1 MHIESRTITAIVFF
15 LVSTYFMVV
24 LMVWQQS
31 RPLPT
36 GALSDIS
43 FDIFPYIPVSGL
55 SDTLA
60 AVSTLATF
68 VYILFFMQHPQRVL
82 QRVLWIWGTIYL
94 MRGITVSVTR
104 LPDPRVACAKEPLG
118 AFVFIEA
125 LKFFVHQTTTC
136 SDMLFSGHTAGW
148 ITMALVWQFYNRRS
162 WVRAIVWTYV
172 VVGILSLI
180 VTRFHYLVDIVV
192 ALFVAF
198 GLHII
203 YYWAIFMHEM
213 HTPFS
218 SLHQF
223 IQWVDGPPIIV
234 HSLHQ
239 RYMEI
244 GRMRFPIG
252 VVEERTNK
260 IVVRYKQSPL

>member
-1 MHIESRTITAIVFF
+1 MHIELRTITAIVFF

-31 RPLPT
+31 RPLPA
-36 GALSDIS
+36 GALSDVS

-60 AVSTLATF
+60 TVSTLITF
-68 VYILFFMQHPQRVL
+68 VYILFFMKHPQRVL
-82 QRVLWIWGTIYL
+82 QRLLWIWGTIYL

-118 AFVFIEA
+118 AFVFVEA
-125 LKFFVHQTTTC
+125 LKFFALQTTTC

-148 ITMALVWQFYNRRS
+148 ITMALVWQFYNPHR
-162 WVRAIVWTYV
+162 WVRFAVWTYV

-203 YYWAIFMHEM
+203 YYWAIFMHEL
-213 HTPFS
+213 HTPFA
-218 SLHQF
+218 SLREF

-234 HSLHQ
+234 YSLHR
-239 RYMEI
+239 RYVQI
-244 GRMRFPIG
+244 GRMRFQTDIEEKRSNS
-252 VVEERTNK
+252 VVM
-260 IVVRYKQSPL
+260 